1 MSLRAAMFDLGGV
14 LVKLPPPDLLH
25 QSASSL
31 PRELLEAVFDVKNER
46 DVSMHKLERGELTLE
61 QFYPEFNE
69 ECHREAKLRGLSVP
83 EGFTAEGFFERFH
96 AGSLNEPMLRA
107 AQQLRSHGF
116 KTCVLTNNWVDD
128 SAARGATSNFMS
140 VLRRSFDLVI
150 ESCRVGLRKPD
161 VAIYALALRQLEAT
175 PQQVVFLDDIGA
187 NLKPAKEMGMATILV
202 KDTAVALRELEAVT
216 GVKLGPD
223 SATALAPVPCEP
235 EDVSHGFIDIKPGV
249 KLHYVEMGEGP
260 VVCLCHGFP
269 ESWYSWRY
277 QIPCL
282 ADAGYRV
289 IAFDMIGYGDSSHP
303 QDIEEYSQENIC
315 KGILSFLNKL
325 GILQATFLGHDWGG
339 VVVWNLAQKFP
350 ERLRAV
356 GSINTPFLPTNPSE
370 NPAEKMAKKPGVFDY
385 MLYFQKPGV
394 AEAEF
399 EKNLER
405 TFKLFFRYPE
415 DADPTKNTS
424 NVRERGGIFVGLP
437 EDPAMSSL
445 LSEKSLQVYVQQFT
459 KSGFRGPLN
468 WYRNMQANWKWLPLS
483 AKWKVRVPALMV
495 TAEKDPVLSPLMT
508 TGMESWVLNL
518 TRAHIA
524 NCGHWTQMER
534 PAELNKILVEWLAK
548 VHELGA
554 HQKQAKL

>member
-1 MSLRAAMFDLGGV
+1 MSLRVAMFDLGGV
-14 LVKLPPPDLLH
+14 LVKLPPPNLLH
-25 QSASSL
+25 GASSL
-31 PRELLEAVFDVKNER
+31 PRELLEAVFDVKNEK
-46 DVSMHKLERGELTLE
+46 DVSLHRLERGELTLE

-83 EGFTAEGFFERFH
+83 EGFTAERFFERFY

-128 SAARGATSNFMS
+128 SAARGATSKLMS
-140 VLRRSFDLVI
+140 ILRRSFDLVI

-161 VAIYALALRQLEAT
+161 VAIYTLALRQLEAT

-187 NLKPAKEMGMATILV
+187 NLKPAKEMGMTTILV
-202 KDTAVALRELEAVT
+202 TDTAVALRELETVT

-223 SATALAPVPCEP
+223 SAAALAPVPCEP

-303 QDIEEYSQENIC
+303 QDVEEYSQENIC
-315 KGILSFLNKL
+315 KGIISFLNKL
-325 GILQATFLGHDWGG
+325 GIIQATFLGHDWGG
-339 VVVWNLAQKFP
+339 AVVWNLALKFP

-356 GSINTPFLPTNPSE
+356 GGINTPFLPTNPSE
-370 NPAEKMAKKPGVFDY
+370 SPVEKMAKKPGVFDY

-415 DADPTKNTS
+415 DRDPKINTS
-424 NVRERGGIFVGLP
+424 NVRERGGFLVGLP

-445 LSEKSLQVYVQQFT
+445 LSDKSLQVYVQQFT

-468 WYRNMQANWKWLPLS
+468 WYRNMLGNWKWLSPS
-483 AKWKVRVPALMV
+483 AKWKVRVPGLMV
-495 TAEKDPVLSPLMT
+495 TAEKDSVLSPLMA
-508 TGMESWVLNL
+508 TGMESWVPNL
-518 TRAHIA
+518 TRAHIE

-548 VHELGA
+548 VHEPGA
-554 HQKQAKL
+554 QQKQAKL

>member
-14 LVKLPPPDLLH
+14 LLSAQFLPSCGGVLCSCFCLL
-25 QSASSL
+25 ATG
-31 PRELLEAVFDVKNER
+31 RELLEAVFDVKNER

-202 KDTAVALRELEAVT
+202 KDAVALRELEAVT
-216 GVKLGPD
+216 GVKASGVRRAVSAMKQKQSCGKLTSRLSSYRESRRRGSPD
-223 SATALAPVPCEP
+223 VACLSESVGETVAAPRCV
-235 EDVSHGFIDIKPGV
+235 
-249 KLHYVEMGEGP
+249 
-260 VVCLCHGFP
+260 
-269 ESWYSWRY
+269 

-325 GILQATFLGHDWGG
+325 GLPWATFLGHDWGG

-405 TFKLFFRYPE
+405 TFKLFFR
-415 DADPTKNTS
+415 
-424 NVRERGGIFVGLP
+424 
-437 EDPAMSSL
+437 
-445 LSEKSLQVYVQQFT
+445 
-459 KSGFRGPLN
+459 
-468 WYRNMQANWKWLPLS
+468 
-483 AKWKVRVPALMV
+483 
-495 TAEKDPVLSPLMT
+495 
-508 TGMESWVLNL
+508 
-518 TRAHIA
+518 
-524 NCGHWTQMER
+524 
-534 PAELNKILVEWLAK
+534 
-548 VHELGA
+548 
-554 HQKQAKL
+554 